1 MALVVKNPPARA
13 EDMRHRFDPWIGKIT
28 RRRAWQPT
36 PVFLPGESQGQRG
49 LVGYR
54 PKCHKESD
62 TTEATSYKHAQVMWT
77 TVQQLEEASK
87 NRLFL
92 GLYEWKAMIKGG
104 MSEVMP
110 VRLAGARSHS

>member
-1 MALVVKNPPARA
+1 MGRSPGGGHGNPLQYCCPENPKDR
-13 EDMRHRFDPWIGKIT
+13 G
-28 RRRAWQPT
+28 AWWATDQSVT
-36 PVFLPGESQGQRG
+36 
-49 LVGYR
+49 
-54 PKCHKESD
+54 ESD
-62 TTEATSYKHAQVMWT
+62 TTEATSYAHAQVMWT

-87 NRLFL
+87 NRVFL

>member
-1 MALVVKNPPARA
+1 MATHSSILARRIPRT
-13 EDMRHRFDPWIGKIT
+13 EG
-28 RRRAWQPT
+28 
-36 PVFLPGESQGQRG
+36 PGGLQTKVSQR
-49 LVGYR
+49 
-54 PKCHKESD
+54 D

-92 GLYEWKAMIKGG
+92 GLYEGKAMIKGG